1 MLRSIVMM
9 MMAARVKVAF
19 MKLLTTCATQV
30 APYGVAASQG
40 YVFVANYTS
49 NSVSMYSDT
58 NGLLTLII
66 HYTVNVGVHP
76 YGIATDAAGHV
87 FVSSCSDYLIRSY
100 TNTGTALNLIGSAST
115 DTNPYIINASLPGYV
130 MATNLTSSTITVY
143 TNTAGVLVR
152 VSTYTCPA
160 GAAPLSIATDSAG
173 HIFVCY
179 PSLNQVAS
187 FSMSGG
193 VLTLIGTYATGAY
206 PYSVTV
212 DANNHVFVANEGGST
227 LSSFSNANGVLTLI
241 GTYATGTN
249 PYAVTVNAA
258 GLVLVANVTSND
270 VTVFSNANGV
280 LTLIGTYA
288 TGITQPG
295 AAVIDSTDHLILTSY
310 NGNTVSSFS

>member
-1 MLRSIVMM
+1 
-9 MMAARVKVAF
+9 
-19 MKLLTTCATQV
+19 
-30 APYGVAASQG
+30 
-40 YVFVANYTS
+40 
-49 NSVSMYSDT
+49 
-58 NGLLTLII
+58 
-66 HYTVNVGVHP
+66 
-76 YGIATDAAGHV
+76 
-87 FVSSCSDYLIRSY
+87 
-100 TNTGTALNLIGSAST
+100 
-115 DTNPYIINASLPGYV
+115 
-130 MATNLTSSTITVY
+130 
-143 TNTAGVLVR
+143 
-152 VSTYTCPA
+152 
-160 GAAPLSIATDSAG
+160 
-173 HIFVCY
+173 
-179 PSLNQVAS
+179 
-187 FSMSGG
+187 
-193 VLTLIGTYATGAY
+193 
-206 PYSVTV
+206 VTV